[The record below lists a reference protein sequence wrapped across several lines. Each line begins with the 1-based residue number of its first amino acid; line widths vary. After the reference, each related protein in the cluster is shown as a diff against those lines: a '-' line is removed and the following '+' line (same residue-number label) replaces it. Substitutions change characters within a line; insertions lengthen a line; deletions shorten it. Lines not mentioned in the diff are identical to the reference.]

1 MKKFILSC
9 LLLFAGIGSNNLYAQ
24 EHNCGYFNSV
34 AVGLNVGTT
43 GIGFDVATPIGNYLA
58 LRAGVD
64 FMPGFSMNGD
74 VDISGESD
82 NGIPYEGT
90 VNAEG
95 TLKRASGNL
104 ILNVYP
110 FKSSSFFVAA
120 GAYFGGNKLVKLTG
134 HTDDLPN
141 GGGDYGIEIGEY
153 TIPVDENGN
162 ISGGLKV
169 AGFRPY
175 LGIGVGRMIPKN
187 RINVAFE
194 LGVQFHGTP
203 KVYSDYGDLGT
214 LVDEADN
221 EYTDLI
227 NKLTVYPVL
236 KLRLSGRIF

>member
-1 MKKFILSC
+1 MKRFIFSC
-9 LLLFAGIGSNNLYAQ
+9 LLLLAGIGSSKLYAQ
-24 EHNCGYFNSV
+24 EHNYGYFNSV

-74 VDISGESD
+74 VDVSGEA
-82 NGIPYEGT
+82 NGTPYYGT
-90 VNAEG
+90 LNAEG
-95 TLKRASGNL
+95 TLKRTSGNL
-104 ILNVYP
+104 LLNVYP

-120 GAYFGGNKLVKLTG
+120 GAYFGGSKLVQLTG
-134 HTDDLPN
+134 HTNDLPD
-141 GGGDYGIEIGEY
+141 GGDYGIEIGDY

-162 ISGGLKV
+162 VSGGLKV

-175 LGIGVGRMIPKN
+175 LGLGIGRLVPKN

-194 LGVQFHGTP
+194 VGVQFHGTP
-203 KVYSDYGDLGT
+203 KVYSDTGDLGK